1 MSNLEKDMIT
11 NTTRRFWFLFL
22 SSFAFLVRHRYFK
35 KWFWIPLVIIII
47 GFFIPQNMIIPV
59 QGATVNDW
67 AKDSFWAY
75 PWGSSI
81 THKGIDIFA
90 DRSTPVLA
98 STNGIVIY
106 TSEGGKGGKSVMVL
120 GPKWRFHYY
129 AHLNE
134 VQAFPFQPLKR
145 GTVLGTVG
153 DTGNA
158 KGKPPHL
165 HYAITTPFPYLGLK
179 DKEAVQ
185 GWKKMFYLN
194 PDSWLRL

>member
-1 MSNLEKDMIT
+1 MIT
-11 NTTRRFWFLFL
+11 NTTRRFWYVLL
-22 SSFAFLVRHRYFK
+22 SSFAFLVRYHYFK
-35 KWFWIPLVIIII
+35 KWSWVLLLILVI
-47 GFFIPQNMIIPV
+47 GFLLPQHMIIPV
-59 QGATVNDW
+59 QGATTTSW

-90 DRSTPVLA
+90 ERGTPVIS
-98 STNGIVIY
+98 STYGLVIY
-106 TSEGGKGGKSVMVL
+106 TANTGKGGKSVMVL

-129 AHLNE
+129 AHLDE
-134 VQAFPFQPLKR
+134 IKTFPLKPIKR
-145 GTVLGTVG
+145 GSVLGTVG

-165 HYAITTPFPYLGLK
+165 HYAITTPFPYFGLK
-179 DKEAVQ
+179 DDDAVQ

-194 PDSWLRL
+194 PDTWLRPTN

>member
-1 MSNLEKDMIT
+1 MSNLEKEMIT
-11 NTTRRFWFLFL
+11 NTTRRFWFLLL
-22 SSFAFLVRHRYFK
+22 SSFAFLVRYRYFK
-35 KWFWIPLVIIII
+35 KWFWLPLVLLIL
-47 GFFIPQNMIIPV
+47 GFVIPQNMIIPV
-59 QGATVNDW
+59 QGAATNDW
-67 AKDSFWAY
+67 TKDSFWAY

-90 DRSTPVLA
+90 EKGTPVIA

-134 VQAFPFQPLKR
+134 IQTFPLKPFKR
-145 GTVLGTVG
+145 GTILGTVG

-158 KGKPPHL
+158 KGKPAHL
-165 HYAITTPFPYLGLK
+165 HYAITTPFPYFNLK
-179 DKEAVQ
+179 DNEAVQ

-194 PDSWLRL
+194 PDRWLRP

>member
-1 MSNLEKDMIT
+1 MIT
-11 NTTRRFWFLFL
+11 NTTRRFWYVLL
-22 SSFAFLVRHRYFK
+22 SSFAFLVRYRHAKR
-35 KWFWIPLVIIII
+35 WFWLPLLILLV
-47 GFFIPQNMIIPV
+47 GFMLPQSMIIPV
-59 QGATVNDW
+59 QGADTNSW
-67 AKDSFWAY
+67 SKKSFWAY

-90 DRSTPVLA
+90 KRGTPVIA
-98 STNGIVIY
+98 ATYGWVIY
-106 TSEGGKGGKSVMVL
+106 TAEGGKGGKSVMVL

-129 AHLNE
+129 AHLDE
-134 VQAFPFQPLKR
+134 IQAFPLQPLKR

-165 HYAITTPFPYLGLK
+165 HYSIITPFPYVHLR
-179 DKEAVQ
+179 DTMAVQ

-194 PDSWLRL
+194 PDTWLRP